1 MQKIKRILPL
11 LLALAIMLLAASCG
25 AENGDDGGDVGGAVT
40 PAPTPTPTPGGT
52 GQEQTPATLEALLPG
67 TATAEPV
74 PDREFLT
81 LTIHYRAGN
90 NTIFN
95 PDWPAWQQA
104 SALTGIVFDAQHI
117 NPIATEDIVEF
128 NLQAANLFPAH
139 IYGGQN
145 ISHLFMEFGMQGA
158 FVPLNDLIAQ
168 YAPNFQRILDE
179 DPVIR
184 NFITAPDGNIY
195 HLPTIPDGLIEGG
208 RAWFVRQDWLDLLG
222 LDHPDTIEEFEAMLF
237 AFRDEIP
244 ALIGVESTVPYIDGN
259 WHNVM
264 RLANFWGAR
273 SFGQDAN
280 AIRIAPR
287 EDRDEVFHTWTDDDF
302 LFALENISRWYGE
315 GLIDR
320 QFITRGAPARQE
332 LLSTNQGGVFYDFPV
347 SSAAFNDTLADVI
360 PGFNLV
366 AMRPP
371 ANIHGQR
378 ISEHERLPVQPHGWA
393 ISHTNP
399 DPAATMRMM
408 DFFYSDHGR
417 TLLSFGAEGITFEY
431 DASGR
436 PVFLPHVFEQ
446 TDRPTPTDYIRFEM
460 GALRFMGYKQ
470 LFEYERQLAT
480 GEALRAFEI
489 NEGGPYSVRQ
499 LPPLAFSAEELAIV
513 NDIRPG
519 LNDFL
524 NESMQS
530 FIVGDWEAI
539 RPAWPAFVAQADALG
554 RREYVA
560 AYQSAFLRAIGR

>member
-1 MQKIKRILPL
+1 MKRLKRILPISFI
-11 LLALAIMLLAASCG
+11 LASMFLAACG
-25 AENGDDGGDVGGAVT
+25 AAAEPVATPT
-40 PAPTPTPTPGGT
+40 PAPTPAAVDQATP
-52 GQEQTPATLEALLPG
+52 EPAPEPEVLLPG

-74 PDREFLT
+74 LDREFLV

-90 NTIFN
+90 NTIFD
-95 PDWPAWQQA
+95 PEWPAWQQA
-104 SALTGIVFDAQHI
+104 FALTGIRLEGTA
-117 NPIATEDIVEF
+117 NPVATDDTVEF
-128 NLQAANLFPAH
+128 NLQAADRFPAH

-145 ISHLFMEFGMQGA
+145 LAHHFMQFGMEGA
-158 FVPLNDLIAQ
+158 FVPLNDLIER
-168 YAPNFQRILDE
+168 YAPNLTRILDE
-179 DPVIR
+179 NPVIR

-195 HLPTIPDGLIEGG
+195 HLPTIPDGLVEGG
-208 RAWFVRQDWLDLLG
+208 RAWFIRQDWLDLLG
-222 LDHPDTIEEFEAMLF
+222 KDHPQDVHELEAVLF

-244 ALIGVESTVPYIDGN
+244 ALIGVDQVWPYIDGN

-264 RLANFWGAR
+264 RLANLWGAR

-287 EDRDEVFHTWTDDDF
+287 EDRDEVFHTWTDDAF
-302 LFALENISRWYGE
+302 LYALENISRWYGE

-320 QFITRGAPARQE
+320 EFITRGAPARSE
-332 LLSTNQGGVFYDFPV
+332 LLSINAGGLFYDFPV
-347 SSAAFNDTLADVI
+347 SSAAFNSLEEVI

-399 DPAATMRMM
+399 DPAATMRFM
-408 DFFYSDHGR
+408 DFFYSDMGR
-417 TLLSFGAEGITFEY
+417 TLLSYGAQGITWEF
-431 DASGR
+431 DAAGN

-446 TDRPTPTDYIRFEM
+446 DARPTPTDYIRFEM

-470 LFEYERQLAT
+470 FFDYERQMAS

-489 NEGGPYSVRQ
+489 NYGGPYSVRQ
-499 LPPLAFSAEELAIV
+499 LPPLNFNEQELATI

-524 NESMQS
+524 NESIQS
-530 FIVGDWEAI
+530 FILGDWQDI
-539 RPAWPAFVAQADALG
+539 RGQWDAFVAQADALG
-554 RREYVA
+554 RQEYVA
-560 AYQSAFLRAIGR
+560 AYQSAFLRAIGQ